1 MIFRCSRVRVSEMR
15 NHRLFSLAA
24 LASAA
29 ACFPSYAAAQS
40 FQTNSDPCQISG
52 SMVDTSICMQKAL
65 ERADV
70 ALNEMYKKPMPVLE
84 PYEKTALRKAQRSWI
99 AYRDLECEA
108 EATLYNGGSGK
119 GLIRQSCLYSIT
131 IDRLA
136 SLDR

>member
-1 MIFRCSRVRVSEMR
+1 M
-15 NHRLFSLAA
+15 A
-24 LASAA
+24 
-29 ACFPSYAAAQS
+29 
-40 FQTNSDPCQISG
+40 
-52 SMVDTSICMQKAL
+52 
-65 ERADV
+65 
-70 ALNEMYKKPMPVLE
+70 VLE

-136 SLDR
+136 SLDRGFGWKVEKFSDLMQANKSSPNTYINFQGPN